1 MELNTIN
8 KYSYLILFIFSFSYG
23 QIDYQTEIQV
33 IFDSNCT
40 SCHGNSGGLDLTSYS
55 SLMAGGNSGAV
66 IVPNDHQSSILWQQ
80 ISLGSMPPNGSLE
93 SSKID
98 LIKKWI
104 DEGALEK
111 VLKIETE
118 VSLINEFQLNQNYPN
133 PFNPITT
140 ISYYLPTNEF
150 VDIAIY
156 DLTGRIVKNLV
167 SLNQNAGY
175 NSIQWNATN
184 NSGKKVNS
192 GIYLYSIQAG
202 EFRQTKKINY
212 IK

>member
-133 PFNPITT
+133 PFNPVTT

-184 NSGKKVNS
+184 NSGQKVNS

>member
-1 MELNTIN
+1 MGLKTIN
-8 KYSYLILFIFSFSYG
+8 KFSYLILFIFSFSYG

-55 SLMAGGNSGAV
+55 SLMAGGNNGAV

-80 ISLGSMPPNGSLE
+80 INLGSMPPNGSLE
-93 SSKID
+93 SSKIE

-111 VLKIETE
+111 ILKIEDQ
-118 VSLINEFQLNQNYPN
+118 VSLIEKFQLNQNYPN

-140 ISYYLPTNEF
+140 ISYYLPKSEL
-150 VDIAIY
+150 VDITIY
-156 DLTGRIVKNLV
+156 DITGRIVKNLV
-167 SLNQNAGY
+167 STTQKAGY

-184 NSGKKVNS
+184 NSGQKVNS
-192 GIYLYSIQAG
+192 GIYLYTIQAG
-202 EFRQTKKINY
+202 NFRQTKKINY

>member
-8 KYSYLILFIFSFSYG
+8 KYSYVILFIFSFSYG

-66 IVPNDHQSSILWQQ
+66 IVPNDHQNSILWQQ

-133 PFNPITT
+133 PFNPVTT

-184 NSGKKVNS
+184 NSGQKVNS

>member
-1 MELNTIN
+1 MEVNTIN
-8 KYSYLILFIFSFSYG
+8 KYLYLILFIFSFSYG

-33 IFDSNCT
+33 IFDTNCT

-66 IVPNDHQSSILWQQ
+66 IIPNDHQSSILWQK
-80 ISLGSMPPNGSLE
+80 INLGSMPPNGSLE

-98 LIKKWI
+98 LVKKWI

-111 VLKIETE
+111 VLKTE
-118 VSLINEFQLNQNYPN
+118 DPISLINKFQLNQNYPN

-140 ISYYLPTNEF
+140 ISYYLPKSEL
-150 VDIAIY
+150 VDISIY
-156 DLTGRIVKNLV
+156 DITGRLVKNLV
-167 SLNQNAGY
+167 SLNQSAG
-175 NSIQWNATN
+175 NKSTKWDATN
-184 NSGKKVNS
+184 NKGENVNS
-192 GIYLYSIQAG
+192 GIYLYTIQAG
-202 EFRQTKKINY
+202 NFTQTKKINY

>member
-133 PFNPITT
+133 PFNPVTT

>member
-1 MELNTIN
+1 MEVNTIN
-8 KYSYLILFIFSFSYG
+8 KYLYLILFIFSFSYG

-55 SLMAGGNSGAV
+55 SLMAGGNSGTV
-66 IVPNDHQSSILWQQ
+66 IGPKDHQNSILWQQ

>member
-1 MELNTIN
+1 M
-8 KYSYLILFIFSFSYG
+8 
-23 QIDYQTEIQV
+23 

-55 SLMAGGNSGAV
+55 SLMAGGNNGAV

-80 ISLGSMPPNGSLE
+80 INLGSMPPNGSLE

-111 VLKIETE
+111 VLKIEDQ
-118 VSLINEFQLNQNYPN
+118 VSLIKKFQLNQNYPN

-140 ISYYLPTNEF
+140 ISYYVPTSEL
-150 VDIAIY
+150 VDITIY
-156 DLTGRIVKNLV
+156 DINGRIVKNLV
-167 SLNQNAGY
+167 SATQKAGY
-175 NSIQWNATN
+175 KSIQWNATN
-184 NSGKKVNS
+184 NSGQKVNS
-192 GIYLYSIQAG
+192 GIYLYTIQAG
-202 EFRQTKKINY
+202 DFRQTKKINY

>member
-8 KYSYLILFIFSFSYG
+8 KYSYLILFVYSFSYG

>member
-8 KYSYLILFIFSFSYG
+8 KYSYLILFVFSFSYG

-133 PFNPITT
+133 PFNPVTT

-184 NSGKKVNS
+184 NSGQKVNS

>member
-55 SLMAGGNSGAV
+55 SLMAGGNSGTV
-66 IVPNDHQSSILWQQ
+66 IVPNDHQNSILWQQ

-111 VLKIETE
+111 VLKIEDE

-150 VDIAIY
+150 VDITIY
-156 DLTGRIVKNLV
+156 DLNGRIVKNLV

-184 NSGKKVNS
+184 NKGRIISSGE
-192 GIYLYSIQAG
+192 YLARIEIG
-202 EFRQTKKINY
+202 DFTQTKKI
-212 IK
+212 IFVR

>member
-1 MELNTIN
+1 MTLKSI
-8 KYSYLILFIFSFSYG
+8 KKFSYLILFIFSFSYG

-55 SLMAGGNSGAV
+55 SLMAGGNNGAV

-80 ISLGSMPPNGSLE
+80 INLGSMPPNGSLE

-111 VLKIETE
+111 VLKIEDQ
-118 VSLINEFQLNQNYPN
+118 VSLINKFQLNQNYPN

-140 ISYYLPTNEF
+140 ISYYLPSSEL
-150 VDIAIY
+150 VDITIY
-156 DLTGRIVKNLV
+156 DITGRIVKNLV
-167 SLNQNAGY
+167 STTQKAGY

-184 NSGKKVNS
+184 NSGQKVNS
-192 GIYLYSIQAG
+192 GIYLYTIQAG
-202 EFRQTKKINY
+202 DFRQTKKINY

>member
-133 PFNPITT
+133 PFNPVTT

-192 GIYLYSIQAG
+192 GIYFYSIQAG

>member
-66 IVPNDHQSSILWQQ
+66 IVPNDHQNSILWQQ

-133 PFNPITT
+133 PFNPVTT
-140 ISYYLPTNEF
+140 IQYDIP
-150 VDIAIY
+150 VDAEVILVIY
-156 DLTGRIVKNLV
+156 DVLGRHVKTLV
-167 SLNQNAGY
+167 NTSQSAGY
-175 NSIQWNATN
+175 KSIKWIGTN
-184 NSGKKVNS
+184 DYGKTSSAGVYFYNLQTVGYSKVRKMV
-192 GIYLYSIQAG
+192 LL
-202 EFRQTKKINY
+202 K
-212 IK
+212 

>member
-1 MELNTIN
+1 M
-8 KYSYLILFIFSFSYG
+8 
-23 QIDYQTEIQV
+23 

-55 SLMAGGNSGAV
+55 SLMAGGNNGAV

-80 ISLGSMPPNGSLE
+80 INLGSMPPNGSLE

-98 LIKKWI
+98 LIKRWI

-111 VLKIETE
+111 VLKIEDQ
-118 VSLINEFQLNQNYPN
+118 VSLINKFQLNQNYPN

-140 ISYYLPTNEF
+140 ISYYVPTSEL
-150 VDIAIY
+150 VDITIY
-156 DLTGRIVKNLV
+156 DITGRIVKNLV
-167 SLNQNAGY
+167 STTQKAGY
-175 NSIQWNATN
+175 NSVQWNATN
-184 NSGKKVNS
+184 NSGQKVNS
-192 GIYLYSIQAG
+192 GIYLYTIQAG
-202 EFRQTKKINY
+202 DFRQTKKINY